1 MEVAGAKLAAPI
13 GPLPTQAEGTQQ
25 GGHEEVGGGAVTHLG
40 RSERFW
46 GGQNHGKY
54 REFCWILKDLNCFF
68 SRINQMFPL
77 LNPKTGVF
85 TRRND

>member
-68 SRINQMFPL
+68 
-77 LNPKTGVF
+77 F
-85 TRRND
+85 TDQPDVSTVEPQDGSFHQAK